1 MIVDNYTRIAGT
13 TTGGVTTGKS
23 IAAAATTTLTDTIDL
38 QQSKD
43 MGQGEDVYFV
53 FSITTSFSG
62 TGECYF
68 QAGYGDTATP
78 TTFYPFTQST
88 NYAQADLVAGR
99 QIVVR
104 LNPVT
109 AATTAAQGAI
119 PLNARPYLC
128 ARVVATNGT
137 SNTGAFLCDV
147 VHGIQG
153 NRQNY
158 NVGYAFVAGA

>member
-13 TTGGVTTGKS
+13 TTGGVTTAKS

-43 MGQGEDVYFV
+43 MGQGEDIYFV
-53 FSITTSFSG
+53 FSITTAFSG

-68 QAGYGDTATP
+68 QVGYGDTATP
-78 TTFYPFTQST
+78 TTFYPFTQSA

-109 AATTAAQGAI
+109 AATTTTQGAV
-119 PLNARPYLC
+119 PLNARQYLC

-153 NRQNY
+153 NRQYY